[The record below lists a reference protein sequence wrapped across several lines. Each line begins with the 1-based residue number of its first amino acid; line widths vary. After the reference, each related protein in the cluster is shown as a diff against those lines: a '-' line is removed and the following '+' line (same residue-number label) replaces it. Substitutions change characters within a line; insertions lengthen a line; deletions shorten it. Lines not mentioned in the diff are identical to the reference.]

1 MGEFSI
7 YEFLNW
13 LFTPFITKGEHPMIF
28 TEYPFWLF
36 FIFVLIGLG
45 FTYKKLRVRTLFLFC
60 VSLYFYY
67 KTSGFF
73 FSILLFSTIV
83 DYFIGKGIYAA
94 KHKRNAQ
101 LFLAAS
107 IAINLVVLVYF
118 KYAYFFVDSFNSMLG
133 SDWHPINHFALATNT
148 LTGST
153 FRVDQILLPIGISFY
168 TFQTMSYA
176 IDIYRGK
183 LKPVNHIIDFG
194 FYVSFFPQ
202 LVAGPIV
209 RASEF
214 IPQIYRPYKLNKE
227 MFGMA
232 LFWIINGLLKKFLLA
247 DYIAVNF
254 VDRVFDNPGMFSG
267 LENLLALY
275 GYSLQVYA
283 DFSGYTDIAIGIA
296 LIMGFNLPKNFN
308 SPYKADS
315 CGNFWKRWHIS
326 LSSWLKDYLYIPM
339 GGNRGG
345 SLFSFIALSFV
356 ILFVFV
362 ISGSLPILFAL
373 ISMVFLSLLIAELFP
388 SFNKWYLTNINI
400 MLTMLLGGLWH
411 GASWNFV
418 IWGGLNGMGLVV
430 FKLWKK
436 ISPWAD
442 KSKWWNRAWGIILTF
457 NFVSFTRIWF
467 RSGSINSWDEM
478 DTSHNILSEW
488 FTANE
493 MLYQLIFNFRISL
506 IKEVISEYYIIVF
519 VISLGFLIHFIP
531 EKSKI
536 WYRKKFAQS
545 NFFMQL
551 AVCFLVIFVIYQIA
565 STSLQPFIYFQF

>member
-1 MGEFSI
+1 
-7 YEFLNW
+7 
-13 LFTPFITKGEHPMIF
+13 
-28 TEYPFWLF
+28 
-36 FIFVLIGLG
+36 
-45 FTYKKLRVRTLFLFC
+45 
-60 VSLYFYY
+60 
-67 KTSGFF
+67 
-73 FSILLFSTIV
+73 
-83 DYFIGKGIYAA
+83 
-94 KHKRNAQ
+94 
-101 LFLAAS
+101 
-107 IAINLVVLVYF
+107 
-118 KYAYFFVDSFNSMLG
+118 
-133 SDWHPINHFALATNT
+133 
-148 LTGST
+148 
-153 FRVDQILLPIGISFY
+153 
-168 TFQTMSYA
+168 
-176 IDIYRGK
+176 
-183 LKPVNHIIDFG
+183 
-194 FYVSFFPQ
+194 
-202 LVAGPIV
+202 
-209 RASEF
+209 
-214 IPQIYRPYKLNKE
+214 
-227 MFGMA
+227 

-362 ISGSLPILFAL
+362 ISGSLPLLFAL

-388 SFNKWYLTNINI
+388 IFNKWYLTNINI

-436 ISPWAD
+436 ISPWSD
-442 KSKWWNRAWGIILTF
+442 KSKWWNRVWGIILTF

-493 MLYQLIFNFRISL
+493 MLYQLIFDFRISL
-506 IKEVISEYYIIVF
+506 IKEVVSEYYIIIF